1 MRLLRGELLKL
12 VKRPATRTTF
22 LIVGLAIV
30 LIYVGMGAV
39 AATLPAG
46 EDRDGL
52 ASLLTFPDAYGSLLA
67 LFPLFGGMALAIYAG
82 LVIGSEWSW
91 GTLRVAFT
99 RGEPRWRYV
108 LTTFLAIALLAFI
121 AVVVLFGV
129 GAIAAVAAA
138 AISGFPTGDLGHAE
152 TLIGLPLGLVG
163 AWLGMVIIASLA
175 FAVSLVAR
183 SQVAGIGLVVALFFG
198 EQFAAL
204 VLPPEVLQFAP
215 VAAAR
220 GLLTPDG
227 VVVPLVALAYL
238 AVALVA
244 SSMVIERAEIA

>member
-12 VKRPATRTTF
+12 GKRPATRTVF
-22 LIVGLAIV
+22 LLVGLAIV
-30 LIYVGMGAV
+30 MIYVGMGAV

-52 ASLLTFPDAYGSLLA
+52 AGLLTFPEAYRSLLA

-91 GTLRVAFT
+91 GTLRLAFT

-108 LTTFLAIALLAFI
+108 LTTFAAIALLALV
-121 AVVVLFGV
+121 ALLVLFVVGV
-129 GAIAAVAAA
+129 GAAVAAG
-138 AISGFPTGDLGHAE
+138 AISGFPTGDLGDGE
-152 TLIGLPLGLVG
+152 TLAWLPLGLTG
-163 AWLGMVIIASLA
+163 AWAGMVIIASLA

-204 VLPPEVLQFAP
+204 VVPPEVLQFAP

-220 GLLTPDG
+220 GILAAEGLLI
-227 VVVPLVALAYL
+227 PLVALAYL
-238 AVALVA
+238 AAALVVSA
-244 SSMVIERAEIA
+244 LLIERAEIA

>member
-12 VKRPATRTTF
+12 VKRPATRTVF
-22 LIVGLAIV
+22 LLVGLAIV
-30 LIYVGMGAV
+30 MIYVGMGAV

-52 ASLLTFPDAYGSLLA
+52 AGLLTFPEAYRSLLA

-91 GTLRVAFT
+91 GTLRLAFT

-108 LTTFLAIALLAFI
+108 LTTFAAIALLALVALLALF
-121 AVVVLFGV
+121 AVGV
-129 GAIAAVAAA
+129 GVAVGAA
-138 AISGFPTGDLGHAE
+138 AISGFPTGDLGDGE
-152 TLIGLPLGLVG
+152 TLAWLPLGLLG
-163 AWLGMVIIASLA
+163 AWAGMVIIASLA
-175 FAVSLVAR
+175 FAVSLIAR

-204 VLPPEVLQFAP
+204 VVPPDVLQFAP

-220 GLLTPDG
+220 GILAADGLLI
-227 VVVPLVALAYL
+227 PLAALAYL
-238 AVALVA
+238 AGALVVSA
-244 SSMVIERAEIA
+244 LLIERAEIA

>member
-22 LIVGLAIV
+22 VIVGLAIIM
-30 LIYVGMGAV
+30 IYVGMGAV

-52 ASLLTFPDAYGSLLA
+52 AGLLTFPEAYRSLLA

-91 GTLRVAFT
+91 GTLRLAFT

-108 LTTFLAIALLAFI
+108 LTTFVAIALMALVALL
-121 AVVVLFGV
+121 VLFVVGV
-129 GAIAAVAAA
+129 GAALGAS
-138 AISGFPTGDLGHAE
+138 AISGFPAGDLGHGE
-152 TLIGLPLGLVG
+152 TLAWLPLGLLG
-163 AWLGMVIIASLA
+163 AWVGMVVIASLA
-175 FAVSLVAR
+175 YAVSLIAR
-183 SQVAGIGLVVALFFG
+183 SQVAGTGLVVALFFG

-204 VLPPEVLQFAP
+204 VAPPEVLQFAP

-220 GLLTPDG
+220 GVLTAEGLLI
-227 VVVPLVALAYL
+227 PLVAVAYL
-238 AVALVA
+238 IGALLI
-244 SSMVIERAEIA
+244 SSLLIERAEIA